1 MSHHIVEAR
10 ELAYCY
16 PDGHKA
22 LHGVNFRIHHGEAV
36 AVIGGNGAG
45 KSTLLQHLNGFLKAS
60 SGEVRIGDLPVT
72 QATLPQVRRTVG
84 SVFQFPDDQLFMPTV
99 YEDVAF
105 GPLNMGLP
113 PEEIDKRVQAALATV
128 GAGHLA
134 ERPPYRLSG
143 GEKRMVAIAGVLA
156 MEPAIL
162 VLDEPSDGLDP
173 AARRRLINL
182 LRGFHHTRIIATHD
196 LDLVL
201 DLCSRVLVMHGG
213 CIAADGA
220 PAEIFADAALLD
232 RCRLEP
238 PLSWQSCRARM

>member
-10 ELAYCY
+10 ALAYRY
-16 PDGHKA
+16 PDGHQA
-22 LHGVNFRIHHGEAV
+22 LRGVSFRIHHGEAV

-45 KSTLLQHLNGFLKAS
+45 KSTLLQHLNGFLRAS
-60 SGEVRIGDLPVT
+60 SGEVRIGDLPVM

-156 MEPAIL
+156 MDPAIL

-201 DLCSRVLVMHGG
+201 DLCSRVLVMQGG
-213 CIAADGA
+213 RIEVDGV
-220 PAEIFADAALLD
+220 PEEIFADAALLE

-238 PLSWQSCRARM
+238 PLSWQSCRA